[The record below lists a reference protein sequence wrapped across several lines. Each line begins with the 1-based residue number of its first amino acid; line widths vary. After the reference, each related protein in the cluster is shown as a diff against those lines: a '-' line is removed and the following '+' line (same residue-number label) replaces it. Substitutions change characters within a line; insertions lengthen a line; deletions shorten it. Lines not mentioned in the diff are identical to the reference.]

1 MDSEVS
7 VKQHSTEM
15 DSEVSVKQH
24 STEMDSEV
32 SVMLH
37 CAPAQGL
44 KEHQIQVE
52 ISNRF
57 NRRSVPEIEMHIEA
71 VWNERVTK
79 EPWLFNGAKFRLHSA
94 ELYTPSQ
101 TSPFLCTEAQET
113 TSHPLG
119 SGEGDDQLGNHS
131 GPNHI
136 TLHCSEGEK
145 CTCLTETHTSSD
157 KENSSCCHQASGEPQ
172 KDARPSEANGVIL
185 RLQLGL
191 TCYKDFL
198 GTNWSHEAVNLQQR
212 GHLELGDPQA
222 LLAQPL
228 GVGAV
233 LLTSDGHVV
242 MLRRSQRVAEAAGL
256 LDIPGG
262 HPEPKAVCQGMSEH
276 DISVDLMQG
285 YERAVVAEIFSS
297 VCAEVRDEVNV
308 PLDFLSAPVLMGIA
322 LNHTSAGRP
331 SAEFFMRCSL
341 TTEEVKD
348 FYWRGGPEAHES
360 TDIVFLSQSEMLSL
374 DVKVPLWLE
383 LCPSSKGAVLL
394 YQLVRP
400 DQS

>member
-1 MDSEVS
+1 
-7 VKQHSTEM
+7 
-15 DSEVSVKQH
+15 
-24 STEMDSEV
+24 MDSEV

-44 KEHQIQVE
+44 QEHQVQVE
-52 ISNRF
+52 ISHRY
-57 NRRSVPEIEMHIEA
+57 NRRSVPEIETHIEA

-94 ELYTPSQ
+94 ELYTPSP
-101 TSPFLCTEAQET
+101 TSPFLCTEDDEP
-113 TSHPLG
+113 TSHSLG
-119 SGEGDDQLGNHS
+119 SGSGDDQLGNRS

-136 TLHCSEGEK
+136 SLHCSEGE
-145 CTCLTETHTSSD
+145 CTCLKETHTTSV
-157 KENSSCCHQASGEPQ
+157 KAKPEKISCCHRASERLQ
-172 KDARPSEANGVIL
+172 KDGNGVIL

-191 TCYKDFL
+191 TCYRDFL

-212 GHLELGDPQA
+212 GRLELGDPQA

-262 HPEPKAVCQGMSEH
+262 HPEPKAVCQGTSEH

-285 YERAVVAEIFSS
+285 YETAVVAEIFSS

-360 TDIVFLSQSEMLSL
+360 TDIVFLSQS
-374 DVKVPLWLE
+374 
-383 LCPSSKGAVLL
+383 
-394 YQLVRP
+394 
-400 DQS
+400 